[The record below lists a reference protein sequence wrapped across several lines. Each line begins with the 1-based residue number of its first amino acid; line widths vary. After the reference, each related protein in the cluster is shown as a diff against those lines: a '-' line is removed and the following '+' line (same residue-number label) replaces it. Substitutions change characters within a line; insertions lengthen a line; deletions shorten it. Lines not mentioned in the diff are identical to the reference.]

1 MNLRTAISAILT
13 AFLIFGSGSSMALID
28 PTKELVPLD
37 LSKAGETA
45 SIKIHV
51 SRFRDWATRE
61 TPEGIALQIIP
72 PRVSYDSELGKKYS
86 TLFKSLTG
94 QSLLYKGDVPSSA
107 HAGISVRVTWTDVS
121 GKILRQRE
129 VYSDN
134 GSSKIRITGGA
145 SFGLDAMSLPPGDY
159 VVTVETIKDDP
170 RFDNSFLVGICAGYI
185 VK

>member
-1 MNLRTAISAILT
+1 
-13 AFLIFGSGSSMALID
+13 MALID

-51 SRFRDWATRE
+51 SRFRDWATRGAV
-61 TPEGIALQIIP
+61 EGVALQIVP
-72 PRVSYDSELGKKYS
+72 PPVSTDSELGKKYLV
-86 TLFKSLTG
+86 LFKSLTG
-94 QSLLYKGDVPSSA
+94 QSFIYRGDVRSSA
-107 HAGISVRVTWTDVS
+107 HEGISVSITWINES
-121 GKILRQRE
+121 GNILRQRE

-145 SFGLDAMSLPPGDY
+145 SFELDAMSLPPGDY
-159 VVTVETIKDDP
+159 VITVSTIKDDA